1 MEHCRFALEVDKTKI
16 MQFSELGEMGLFTE
30 QSVARRLLILLHPQ
44 YIYHLDQCVCTY
56 HSDLFVEIPKFSLSQ
71 ENQIVIQFVLT
82 TDRRETA
89 LPFALQH

>member
-1 MEHCRFALEVDKTKI
+1 

-30 QSVARRLLILLHPQ
+30 QSVAGRSLILHPQ

-82 TDRRETA
+82 TDRREKQLYHLHYSTEVHFLDDIQTHHA
-89 LPFALQH
+89 F